1 MRKRSEWSEWRK
13 SLRERLARPAGL
25 IGRHAGRL
33 AYYGGIAV
41 ALCAIA
47 LAAGEYR
54 RGEDGDGEALLLPA
68 ADLSG
73 VMERI
78 QAEPEASL
86 PEGWRLVRGFS
97 RLPEW
102 NGELGQWEAH
112 TGVDVAFAD
121 GMVPCLREGEVVGL
135 GRSGIWGSFVE
146 LKCGGRI
153 FRYAGVEAE
162 EGLEIG
168 SMLAAGERIGRMDG
182 SMPGEAGMEA
192 HVHLEVWEGEEA
204 IDFEQVYAKIPAGD

>member
-1 MRKRSEWSEWRK
+1 MRGFLMLKWRK
-13 SLRERLARPAGL
+13 GLRERLAAAMRL
-25 IGRHAGRL
+25 VGRHAGRI
-33 AYYGGIAV
+33 AYYGGIGV

-54 RGEDGDGEALLLPA
+54 RGGDGGEEALLLPA

-73 VMERI
+73 MMERI

-121 GMVPCLREGEVVGL
+121 GMVSCLLEGEVIGL
-135 GRSGIWGSFVE
+135 GRSGLWGGFVE
-146 LKCGGRI
+146 LRCGERI

-168 SMLAAGERIGRMDG
+168 RMLAAGERIGRMDG

-204 IDFEQVYAKIPAGD
+204 IDFEQAYAKIPAGD